1 MILVA
6 LIKNSTQVQGEFDTS
21 YLENG
26 EFSIMAS
33 NNYIEIPEKTKVDV
47 VLKQNESKYFMID
60 LKYVLEKEDSAVTLF
75 TTSTLG
81 YYEIKGSLYS

>member
-1 MILVA
+1 VILVA

>member
-1 MILVA
+1 
-6 LIKNSTQVQGEFDTS
+6 
-21 YLENG
+21 
-26 EFSIMAS
+26 MAS
-33 NNYIEIPEKTKVDV
+33 NNYIEIPEKIKVDV

-60 LKYVLEKEDSAVTLF
+60 LKYALEKEDSALTLF